1 MASRASIGEF
11 SRASHLSV
19 KTLRHYHEVGLFE
32 PSEIDPNSGYRYYSY
47 EQIPT
52 AQVIRRLR
60 GLEMPVADVKAV
72 LAAPDS
78 EARYQLIVEHL
89 DRLESELAR
98 TRAAVGELRDLLQ
111 RPQPSHPVEHRTVAQ
126 TAAVGIHDV
135 VDREDILAW
144 WQGALGELHATVH
157 AQDLRP
163 TGAIGGLYAS
173 EIFEHDRGQATLFV
187 PVDGPALAIG
197 RVAPLIVPGAEL
209 AVIRHHGPI
218 ANIDLTYGE
227 LGAYVIAHEISVQ
240 GPLRENYVRGLLD
253 TEDDQTWETEIG
265 WPIFRSDTH
274 AAEPHP
280 A

>member
-1 MASRASIGEF
+1 MTPRASIGEF

-19 KTLRHYHEVGLFE
+19 KTLRHYHEVGLLE

-60 GLEMPVADVKAV
+60 GLEMPVAEVKAV
-72 LAAPDS
+72 LAAPDA
-78 EARYQLIVEHL
+78 EARHRLIVEHL
-89 DRLESELAR
+89 DRLESELAH

-111 RPQPSHPVEHRTVAQ
+111 RPQLSQPVEHRTVAQ
-126 TAAVGIHDV
+126 TAAIGIHDV

-144 WQGALGELHATVH
+144 WQGALGELDATVH
-157 AQDLRP
+157 AQGLRP

-173 EIFEHDRGQATLFV
+173 EIFEHDRGQATVFV
-187 PVDGPALAIG
+187 PVDRPARAIG

-209 AVIRHHGPI
+209 AVIRHQGPI
-218 ANIDLTYGE
+218 ATIDLTYGE
-227 LGAYVIAHEISVQ
+227 LGAYVITHEIGVQ
-240 GPLRENYVRGLLD
+240 GPLRENYVRGFLD
-253 TEDDQTWETEIG
+253 TEDAQTWETEIG

-274 AAEPHP
+274 APEPDP
-280 A
+280 G

>member
-1 MASRASIGEF
+1 MSPRASIGEF

-19 KTLRHYHEVGLFE
+19 KTLRHYHEVGLLE

-60 GLEMPVADVKAV
+60 GLEMPVAEVKAV
-72 LAAPDS
+72 LAAPDA
-78 EARYQLIVEHL
+78 EARHRLIVAHL
-89 DRLESELAR
+89 DRLESELAH

-111 RPQPSHPVEHRTVAQ
+111 RPQLSHPVEHRTVAQ

-144 WQGALGELHATVH
+144 WQGALGELDATVH
-157 AQDLRP
+157 AQGLRP

-173 EIFEHDRGQATLFV
+173 EIFEHDRGHATVFV
-187 PVDGPALAIG
+187 PVDGPARAIG

-209 AVIRHHGPI
+209 AVIRHQGPI

-227 LGAYVIAHEISVQ
+227 LGAYVITHEIGVQ
-240 GPLRENYVRGLLD
+240 GPLRENYVRGFLD
-253 TEDDQTWETEIG
+253 TEDAQTWETEIG

-274 AAEPHP
+274 APEPDP
-280 A
+280 G